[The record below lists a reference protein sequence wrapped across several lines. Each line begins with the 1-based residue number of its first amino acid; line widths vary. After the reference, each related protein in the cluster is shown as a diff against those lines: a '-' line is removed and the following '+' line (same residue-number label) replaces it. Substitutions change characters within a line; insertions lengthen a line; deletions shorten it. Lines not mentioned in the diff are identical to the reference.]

1 MLKILFNKTYFVVR
15 SNMANKHE
23 FFDECL
29 SCEGTG
35 TSLINDSLGKYVA
48 CLVDFRRY
56 TFVKFH

>member
-1 MLKILFNKTYFVVR
+1 MLKILFNKTYLVVR

-35 TSLINDSLGKYVA
+35 T
-48 CLVDFRRY
+48 
-56 TFVKFH
+56 